1 MLLKRCVVSLGIV
14 LLACFGLVGCN
25 QVGYYQQAIGG
36 QVRLLAAR
44 QPIARVL
51 ADAEVDAKLR
61 GRLQTAQR
69 MLSFIQAELHLQP
82 EKRYRTYVAL
92 DRSAV
97 VYNLVA
103 TPNLSVEPQQWCYPI
118 VGCAPYRGYFQ
129 AAAAQQASERFQAQ
143 GLTTFVGEVPAYSTL
158 GWFDDPLLSSFIF
171 WPDAELVALLA
182 HEVSHSKLWVNSD
195 VAFNEAF
202 ASFVGSQAALVWLQR
217 RDQSE
222 LIAYQARQRA
232 WVQLRGLLLQLRQ
245 RLQTI
250 YAQSVS
256 NTAKLAQQEQAYA
269 ALRSCY
275 EVQRVQLGG
284 GRYDGYVAK
293 LNNAVLAALATYDNF
308 RPAFAQLYS
317 QEQQRWPEFYAAAD
331 NLKTLD
337 IESRHK
343 QLQQL
348 AEEYVASD
356 GDDDH
361 ADQVQC
367 QALTD
372 HGLHVESPSAVN
384 DDVGRGRH
392 G

>member
-1 MLLKRCVVSLGIV
+1 MLSKRCVVSLGVV

-51 ADAEVDAKLR
+51 EDTDVDAKLR

-103 TPNLSVEPQQWCYPI
+103 TPSLSVEPQQWCYPI
-118 VGCAPYRGYFQ
+118 VGCAPYRGYFR
-129 AAAAQQASERFQAQ
+129 AATAQRASERLQAQ
-143 GLTTFVGEVPAYSTL
+143 GMTTSIGEVPAYSTL
-158 GWFDDPLLSSFIF
+158 GWFDDPLLSTFIF

-217 RDQSE
+217 RDPSE
-222 LIAYQARQRA
+222 LLAYQTRQQA
-232 WVQLRGLLLQLRQ
+232 WVELRGLLLQLRA

-250 YAQSVS
+250 FAQPLSDVV
-256 NTAKLAQQEQAYA
+256 KLAQQEQAYA

-293 LNNAVLAALATYDNF
+293 LNNARLAALATYDNF
-308 RPAFAQLYS
+308 RPAFAQLYKQS
-317 QEQQRWPEFYAAAD
+317 QQRWPEFYAAAD

-337 IESRHK
+337 IEARHQ
-343 QLQQL
+343 QLQRL
-348 AEEYVASD
+348 AEEYVASG
-356 GDDDH
+356 GDDSH

-367 QALTD
+367 QALTN
-372 HGLHVESPSAVN
+372 HGLHSESSGAVN
-384 DDVGRGRH
+384 DDIGRGRY

>member
-1 MLLKRCVVSLGIV
+1 MLSKRCVVSLGLV
-14 LLACFGLVGCN
+14 LLASLGLVGCN

-44 QPIARVL
+44 QPVVQVL
-51 ADAEVDAKLR
+51 ADMDADAKLR
-61 GRLQTAQR
+61 ARLQTAQR

-92 DRSAV
+92 ERSAV

-103 TPNLSVEPQQWCYPI
+103 TPSLSVEPQQWCYPI
-118 VGCAPYRGYFQ
+118 VGCAPYRGYFR
-129 AAAAQQASERFQAQ
+129 AAAAQRASERFQAQ
-143 GLTTFVGEVPAYSTL
+143 GLTTFIGEVPAYSTL
-158 GWFDDPLLSSFIF
+158 GWFNDPLLSSFIF

-202 ASFVGSQAALVWLQR
+202 ASFVGSQAAWIWLQR

-222 LIAYQARQRA
+222 LLAYQARQQA
-232 WVQLRGLLLQLRQ
+232 WVGLRRLLLQLRQ

-250 YAQSVS
+250 YRQPVS
-256 NTAKLAQQEQAYA
+256 DAAKLAQQEQAYA

-275 EVQRVQLGG
+275 QLQRVQLGD
-284 GRYDGYVAK
+284 GRYDRYVAK

-317 QEQQRWPEFYAAAD
+317 QAQERWPEFYAAAE

-337 IESRHK
+337 IEARHE

-348 AEEYVASD
+348 AEEYVASG
-356 GDDDH
+356 GDNNH
-361 ADQVQC
+361 ADQIQC
-367 QALTD
+367 QALAN
-372 HGLHVESPSAVN
+372 HGLHIESSGAVHN
-384 DDVGRGRH
+384 DVGRGRH

>member
-1 MLLKRCVVSLGIV
+1 MLSKRCVVSLGIV

-25 QVGYYQQAIGG
+25 QIGYYQQAIGG

-44 QPIARVL
+44 QPVAQVL
-51 ADAEVDAKLR
+51 ADTDADTKLR
-61 GRLQTAQR
+61 GRLQTALR

-103 TPNLSVEPQQWCYPI
+103 TPSLSVEPQQWCYPI
-118 VGCAPYRGYFQ
+118 VGCAPYRGYFR
-129 AAAAQQASERFQAQ
+129 AAAAQQASERFQAR
-143 GLTTFVGEVPAYSTL
+143 GLTTSIGEVPAYSTL

-202 ASFVGSQAALVWLQR
+202 ASFVGSQAALIWLQR
-217 RDQSE
+217 RDKVE
-222 LIAYQARQRA
+222 LTAYQQRQQA
-232 WVQLRGLLLQLRQ
+232 WVELRGLLLQLRQ

-250 YAQSVS
+250 YAQPVS
-256 NTAKLAQQEQAYA
+256 DLAKLAQQERAYS

-275 EVQRVQLGG
+275 EVQRVRLGG

-308 RPAFAQLYS
+308 RPAFAQLYV
-317 QEQQRWPEFYAAAD
+317 QAQQRWPEFYAAAD
-331 NLKTLD
+331 NLKALD
-337 IESRHK
+337 IETRHQ

-348 AEEYVASD
+348 AEEYVASG
-356 GDDDH
+356 GDNNH

-367 QALTD
+367 QALTN
-372 HGLHVESPSAVN
+372 HGLHIEAPGTVN
-384 DDVGRGRH
+384 NDVGRGRH

>member
-1 MLLKRCVVSLGIV
+1 MLSKPCVVSLGIV

-44 QPIARVL
+44 QPIARVM
-51 ADAEVDAKLR
+51 ADTDVDAKLR

-82 EKRYRTYVAL
+82 EQRYRTYVAL

-118 VGCAPYRGYFQ
+118 VGCAPYRGYFR
-129 AAAAQQASERFQAQ
+129 AAAAVRASERLQDQ
-143 GLTTFVGEVPAYSTL
+143 GLTTSIGEVPAYSTL
-158 GWFDDPLLSSFIF
+158 GWFDDPLLSTFIF

-202 ASFVGSQAALVWLQR
+202 ASFVGSQAAVLWLQR
-217 RDQSE
+217 REQSE
-222 LIAYQARQRA
+222 LVAYQARQRA
-232 WVQLRGLLLQLRQ
+232 WVELRGLLLQLRA

-250 YAQSVS
+250 YARPLSDV
-256 NTAKLAQQEQAYA
+256 AKLAQQEQAYA

-275 EVQRVQLGG
+275 QAQRVQLGG

-293 LNNAVLAALATYDNF
+293 LNNALLAALATYDNF
-308 RPAFAQLYS
+308 RPAFAQLFR
-317 QEQQRWPEFYAAAD
+317 QAQQRWPEFYVAAD
-331 NLKTLD
+331 KLKTLD
-337 IESRHK
+337 IEARHK

-348 AEEYVASD
+348 AEEYVAS
-356 GDDDH
+356 GGNDDH
-361 ADQVQC
+361 AEQVQC
-367 QALTD
+367 QALAHHSLD
-372 HGLHVESPSAVN
+372 VESSSAVN
-384 DDVGRGRH
+384 NDVGRGRH